1 MAAAEITAPAKFKL
15 SQRGYEDLVKHEG
28 NRLAVYDDKTGKP
41 INSYEEARGY
51 PTIGLG
57 ILIDTPA
64 EREKFRPY
72 LGGRKAD
79 PAFIEAANK
88 ENIARFEAQLNAKLG
103 AGAKLTQSM
112 FDSLFSLSWN
122 TGSGSRSVRS
132 AVAAIIAEDY
142 PAAQVAIATGPQ
154 TSKGVTLA
162 GLVRRRTEEA
172 ARFMEDGLPGGAAT
186 LLKSNTLLIAGA
198 ISVSAL
204 LLMFVM
210 SKGRRRRG
218 R

>member
-1 MAAAEITAPAKFKL
+1 MAAAEVLAPAKFKL
-15 SQRGYEDLVKHEG
+15 SKRGYDDLVHHEG

-57 ILIDTPA
+57 IQIDTPE

-79 PAFIEAANK
+79 PALIEAANR
-88 ENIARFEAQLNAKLG
+88 ENIARFENDLNRKL

-112 FDSLFSLSWN
+112 FDALFSLAWN
-122 TGSGSRSVRS
+122 TGAARQCVKNAIS
-132 AVAAIIAEDY
+132 AILAEDY
-142 PAAQVAIATGPQ
+142 PAAQAAIATGPQ
-154 TSKGVTLA
+154 SSKGVKLA
-162 GLVRRRTEEA
+162 GLVKRRGAEA
-172 ARFMEDGLPGGAAT
+172 LRFMEDGLPGGAAT
-186 LLKSNTLLIAGA
+186 LLKSKSLMIVGA
-198 ISVSAL
+198 VSLSVI
-204 LLMFVM
+204 LLMFVT
-210 SKGRRRRG
+210 SRGRRRKG